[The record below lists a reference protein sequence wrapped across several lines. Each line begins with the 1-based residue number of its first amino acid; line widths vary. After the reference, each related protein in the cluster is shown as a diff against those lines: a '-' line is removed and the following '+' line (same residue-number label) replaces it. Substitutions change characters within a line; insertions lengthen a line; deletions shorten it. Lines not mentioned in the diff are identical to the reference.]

1 MKIADN
7 AKLVIDEGKIA
18 AYLLNKESLDGKPK
32 AEFFFANGITPQEPA
47 VLETLLIEQAR
58 TNHYTQTQATVF
70 GLKYI
75 FETELLFPN
84 GRKHFIRSVWI
95 EDKTENVIKFV
106 TAYKISI

>member
-1 MKIADN
+1 MKISDSANLVIDKGKIAD
-7 AKLVIDEGKIA
+7 
-18 AYLLNKESLDGKPK
+18 YLLNANSVDGKPK
-32 AEFFFANGITPQEPA
+32 AEFFFANGITLQEPI

-58 TNHYTQTQATVF
+58 TSDYIKTQPTVF

-84 GRKHFIRSVWI
+84 GKKHLIRSVWI

-106 TAYKISI
+106 TAYKISL